1 MNQKAKQAII
11 AGLNLMIGA
20 TGLAALSASAHADTT
35 HNKQD
40 VKPSRASDVLQSDT
54 REFESSFLKVSATC
68 KSSHSAFDAVAVAI
82 QEIPADVRAIHAE
95 VERA

>member
-20 TGLAALSASAHADTT
+20 TGVVVLSANAHADAALS
-35 HNKQD
+35 KQD
-40 VKPSRASDVLQSDT
+40 IQPSRAGDMLQSDT

-82 QEIPADVRAIHAE
+82 QNIPADVRAIHAE
-95 VERA
+95 IERA